1 MAYTSRSS
9 ENCRRESNERS
20 IKVSL
25 ITGQITGLERVK
37 VAKIDRN
44 GKENSWEIAG
54 SKMHGRKSMNYI
66 QKKTKIISTPCGL
79 EHVLWGKGVPT
90 WILPRTVQSVTS
102 SPVSG
107 SLELHCKELK

>member
-44 GKENSWEIAG
+44 GKKIREIAG
-54 SKMHGRKSMNYI
+54 SKMHGRK
-66 QKKTKIISTPCGL
+66 
-79 EHVLWGKGVPT
+79 
-90 WILPRTVQSVTS
+90 
-102 SPVSG
+102 
-107 SLELHCKELK
+107 